1 MTKIPRVVYTTVAK
15 LPLDSVHTTVVI
27 LSHNEAE
34 KQYDKKTTYCCKNA
48 TITMYADNMLT
59 DDLYTKSML
68 TDNMLTDNMLADN
81 MLADNMLADNM
92 LAES

>member
-1 MTKIPRVVYTTVAK
+1 

-34 KQYDKKTTYCCKNA
+34 KQYGKNAIIYCKNA
-48 TITMYADNMLT
+48 TITMYADNMLAE
-59 DDLYTKSML
+59 S
-68 TDNMLTDNMLADN
+68 MLADS

>member
-34 KQYDKKTTYCCKNA
+34 KQYDKKTTYYCKNA

-59 DDLYTKSML
+59 DNML
-68 TDNMLTDNMLADN
+68 TDNMLTDDLYTKS
-81 MLADNMLADNM
+81 M

>member
-15 LPLDSVHTTVVI
+15 LQLDSVHTTVII

-34 KQYDKKTTYCCKNA
+34 KQYGKNAIIYCKNA
-48 TITMYADNMLT
+48 TIKMYADNMLA
-59 DDLYTKSML
+59 DDL
-68 TDNMLTDNMLADN
+68 
-81 MLADNMLADNM
+81 